1 MSEDSIHTTGGAD
14 ADPFNG
20 GLSMPLS
27 RLPLFF
33 LLRLHHDQ
41 GNFEGFVGTLSLLDS
56 AVSATGSVR
65 ISSGGSDFD
74 LACTRRGSSGRKV
87 FEPVEAALGV
97 GSLRSLCCSVLV
109 LHPSSALINGELS
122 LRVVY
127 L

>member
-1 MSEDSIHTTGGAD
+1 MIHTTGGAD
-14 ADPFNG
+14 TDPFNG

-33 LLRLHHDQ
+33 RLRLHHDQ

-56 AVSATGSVR
+56 AASATTSVC

-74 LACTRRGSSGRKV
+74 LACKRRGSSGCKV
-87 FEPVEAALGV
+87 FVPVEEALGV
-97 GSLRSLCCSVLV
+97 ESLRSLCCSVLA
-109 LHPSSALINGELS
+109 LHSSSALINGGLS
-122 LRVVY
+122 SRVVY